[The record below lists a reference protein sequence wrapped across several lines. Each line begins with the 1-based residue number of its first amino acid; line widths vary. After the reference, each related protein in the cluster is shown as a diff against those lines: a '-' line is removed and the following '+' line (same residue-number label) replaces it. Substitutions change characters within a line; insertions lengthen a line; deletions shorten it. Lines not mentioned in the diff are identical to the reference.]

1 VLIVKAI
8 SGALDA
14 VGILALG
21 WVQITNHVVVGVRE
35 TFGSTQQRTGN
46 GIMSPHEGTRLGISQ
61 IIDTIHHSLKIA
73 TSEIIDGT
81 ERQSGRNIIQCLHFG
96 PNILRRAADA
106 TGSSMHQVGT
116 VTFQVRYGVIALHG
130 IASTLASIR
139 AILRLI
145 LVAAKIPNLGRA

>member
-1 VLIVKAI
+1 
-8 SGALDA
+8 
-14 VGILALG
+14 
-21 WVQITNHVVVGVRE
+21 
-35 TFGSTQQRTGN
+35 
-46 GIMSPHEGTRLGISQ
+46 MSPHEGTGLGITQ

-73 TSEIIDGT
+73 TGEIIDGT
-81 ERQSGRNIIQCLHFG
+81 ERQSGRNVIQCLHFG

-145 LVAAKIPNLGRA
+145 LVAAKIPNLGRAQDTLGQLSFLEICHLVSQQIFQGSTISPVFGL